1 MARLS
6 PQQKKFLSFLAGH
19 SEGDVV
25 SKAEIVNASGWSE
38 STVRTYFGKNVM
50 DPFLKSAGAD
60 GTYIVRRSGDTI
72 SREEFALALTQRRSD
87 DSPPTR
93 SEMLQ
98 GEHSRYALENII
110 GRGAVAQVWSA
121 TTNGEQRAVKIMDPR
136 PDFLDPSM
144 LANVRQRFVRESRNG
159 MRLRHDHVVRYRDVG
174 ETGSRPFLVMDRAER
189 SLKSRLK
196 TGKMNLRESLRVV
209 KCCLSGLK
217 YIHGEGCVHR
227 DVKPGNILKIG
238 NQWVLG
244 DLGIVRWSDM
254 NKEFTTTRSSEHLG
268 SWPYMAPEQHEDPH
282 NVDARSDVFS
292 LGITWYEM
300 LAGKVPSPAA
310 VGAKEFELPAKI
322 DVVDKLITKMIEIH
336 VKERPTVADIIRR
349 VVGFEKSRLG

>member
-6 PQQKKFLSFLAGH
+6 PQQKKFLSFLAGR

-25 SKAEIVNASGWSE
+25 SKAEIVDASGWSE

-60 GTYIVRRSGDTI
+60 GTYIVRRRGDEI
-72 SREEFALALTQRRSD
+72 SREEFAEAFTQRRSD

-93 SEMLQ
+93 SQMLQ
-98 GEHSRYALENII
+98 GEHGRYALDSII
-110 GRGAVAQVWSA
+110 GRGAIAQVWSA
-121 TTNGEQRAVKIMDPR
+121 NSMNGEQRAVKIMDPR

-144 LANVRQRFVRESRNG
+144 LAHVRRRFMHESHNG

-174 ETGSRPFLVMDRAER
+174 EAGSRPFLVMDRAER

-196 TGKMNLRESLRVV
+196 TDKKMDLRESLRVV

-244 DLGIVRWSDM
+244 DLGIVRWSKM
-254 NKEFTTTRSSEHLG
+254 NKEFTTRSSEHLG

-282 NVDARSDVFS
+282 NVDARSDVYS

-300 LAGKVPSPAA
+300 LAGRVPGPAA
-310 VGAKEFELPAKI
+310 VGAKKFELPAKV
-322 DVVDKLITKMIEIH
+322 DVVDELITKMIEIH
-336 VKERPTVADIIRR
+336 AKERPTVADMIDMLR
-349 VVGFEKSRLG
+349 ESRFD